1 MGFLDKIKGVFNRI
15 KEDNKYL
22 ARTTARINNTTEH
35 YGWVNYKVGK
45 LNPEDDFRGGSY
57 ISVENGKGVI
67 YSTGTEDYV
76 FAGEDVAEFKFIG
89 DGQPVSRGETKVPT
103 LRFAT
108 VFKDGKKT
116 NIDII
121 CTKVDTFKAIFNL

>member
-22 ARTTARINNTTEH
+22 ARTTARINNATEH

-67 YSTGTEDYV
+67 YSTGTEDYI

-89 DGQPVSRGETKVPT
+89 DGQPVSRGEIKVPT